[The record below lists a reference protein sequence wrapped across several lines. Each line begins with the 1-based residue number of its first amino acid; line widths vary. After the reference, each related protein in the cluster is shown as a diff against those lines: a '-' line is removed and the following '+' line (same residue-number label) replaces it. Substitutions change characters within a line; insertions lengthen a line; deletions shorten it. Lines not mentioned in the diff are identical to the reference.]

1 MINFMV
7 VHPLSDIVDPTPPA
21 PPPTPPSKRPGR
33 GTLVLGSLL
42 VIGALVG
49 GGIGAGAVLK
59 LAPAAPAAAATSSP
73 AAPAASSAPAA
84 STLSVSAL
92 YQAAVKG
99 VVTIT
104 TQIPGRFGS
113 VGQGTGSGIV
123 LDQNGD
129 ILTNAHV
136 VSDASQVQVTF
147 NDGQTVSGSVSGV
160 NTTADLAVVKVSV
173 AASSLHPLPLGNS
186 NNVLIGDSVYAI
198 GAPFEL
204 SGSLTA
210 GIVSGLNRTNPATG
224 LTGLIQTDARIN
236 PGNSGGPLLNTQGQV
251 IGINES
257 IDSPVAG
264 SVGVGFAIPV
274 NLVKQLVA
282 SLEGGA
288 NQ

>member
-1 MINFMV
+1 MV
-7 VHPLSDIVDPTPPA
+7 VNPLSDISEPTPPA
-21 PPPTPPSKRPGR
+21 PPPTPPSNRSGR
-33 GTLVLGSLL
+33 RTLVLGSLV
-42 VIGALVG
+42 VIGALLG
-49 GGIGAGAVLK
+49 GGLGAGAVLK
-59 LAPAAPAAAATSSP
+59 LTPAGPVAAATSSP
-73 AAPAASSAPAA
+73 APAASAAPVASA
-84 STLSVSAL
+84 LSVTSL
-92 YQAAVKG
+92 YQAAVQG

-113 VGQGTGSGIV
+113 LGQGTGSGIV
-123 LDQNGD
+123 LDQSGD

-147 NDGQTVSGSVSGV
+147 NDGQSVAGTVSGV
-160 NTTADLAVVKVSV
+160 NTSADLAVVKVSV

-186 NNVLIGDSVYAI
+186 NNVLVGDSVYAI

-251 IGINES
+251 VGINQS